1 MRNPVLLE
9 DEPEVAAVKPI
20 AFREYSA
27 QKTKKQHWEAQMRGV
42 LVTGIGAAWLAALA
56 CLPMAAPRAPPELS
70 LSRASAAF
78 LLACWLQVCR
88 CHCNGPTSAPHTV
101 LWFEASRESQNRIV
115 WLWLLQK
122 IGWLSQTH
130 TTVTLLGHLR
140 MPLETPCTRLPFKPL
155 ASFFSDD
162 FHTGFH

>member
-42 LVTGIGAAWLAALA
+42 LVTGIGAAWLAALV

-78 LLACWLQVCR
+78 LLALAGCR
-88 CHCNGPTSAPHTV
+88 FAV
-101 LWFEASRESQNRIV
+101 A
-115 WLWLLQK
+115 
-122 IGWLSQTH
+122 
-130 TTVTLLGHLR
+130 TVTDHL
-140 MPLETPCTRLPFKPL
+140 C
-155 ASFFSDD
+155 ASHRFMVRSF
-162 FHTGFH
+162 

>member
-27 QKTKKQHWEAQMRGV
+27 QKTKKQHWEAQMRGW

-115 WLWLLQK
+115 CTYMATTENRLAFSNTHYSNVIRPPKDALRDTLHQTPLQA
-122 IGWLSQTH
+122 
-130 TTVTLLGHLR
+130 
-140 MPLETPCTRLPFKPL
+140 PCII
-155 ASFFSDD
+155 FFR
-162 FHTGFH
+162 